1 MFASNTAA
9 WSVGRRGEPPRN
21 RITDG
26 RVSALRAS
34 KVPKSVSAETS
45 TRCSSDGAC
54 EDFVVCGGLKTI
66 LADMHGVMPRGA

>member
-26 RVSALRAS
+26 RLRPEGKQGAKVRVRRDEHALFVR
-34 KVPKSVSAETS
+34 
-45 TRCSSDGAC
+45 RAC